1 MVLAAFDVYDE
12 DESLHELLDTLGR
25 ILGREQRG
33 VHDTNA
39 VADNVQDI
47 ASESES
53 ESGSVADGEDS
64 TPEAESTMAA
74 ASQLLE
80 LVQEM
85 QKDANLSP
93 AEAKALR
100 ELVNVRDDSVM
111 AAYDV
116 YSFERDVEDLVDS
129 LQRIARRWVAQR
141 SGEASDDMGVG
152 GVSVANTAEDEEGD
166 ADREI
171 REVEAILRVLKT
183 LYRQQVLSL
192 NQTQFLMRRLE
203 QNDPVLLGAFDVFEQ
218 LQDVGDLVDTLERI
232 CLRNGVQDESEDG
245 ENMQSEDEDDDSV
258 QEDERPVHHGKE
270 IGVADDLSSSA
281 QFTEIMAK
289 CDFPPTFN
297 GILVQRFLVG
307 DPVVRAAVQVY
318 QFEED
323 LDDLK
328 DTLARVVANH
338 NAGTKRAAE
347 SGDDTDGVQ
356 PQKESDGQDQAQ
368 TEPSSAGA
376 TDEERGMA
384 VVQAFSSRGLL
395 SNPETTLLSSLVQKH
410 DVVVMAALD
419 AYAVS
424 QDLEELYDTLK
435 RLLRARGGQ

>member
-1 MVLAAFDVYDE
+1 M
-12 DESLHELLDTLGR
+12 
-25 ILGREQRG
+25 
-33 VHDTNA
+33 
-39 VADNVQDI
+39 
-47 ASESES
+47 
-53 ESGSVADGEDS
+53 
-64 TPEAESTMAA
+64 
-74 ASQLLE
+74 
-80 LVQEM
+80 
-85 QKDANLSP
+85 K
-93 AEAKALR
+93 
-100 ELVNVRDDSVM
+100 
-111 AAYDV
+111 
-116 YSFERDVEDLVDS
+116 
-129 LQRIARRWVAQR
+129 
-141 SGEASDDMGVG
+141 
-152 GVSVANTAEDEEGD
+152 
-166 ADREI
+166 
-171 REVEAILRVLKT
+171 
-183 LYRQQVLSL
+183 
-192 NQTQFLMRRLE
+192 RLE

-245 ENMQSEDEDDDSV
+245 ESIESVEQDTKDEDEDSV
-258 QEDERPVHHGKE
+258 QADEILVHQGKE
-270 IGVADDLSSSA
+270 IGEAGDSSSSA
-281 QFTEIMAK
+281 QFTELMAK
-289 CDFPPTFN
+289 CDFPPSFN

-347 SGDDTDGVQ
+347 SGDTGGVQ
-356 PQKESDGQDQAQ
+356 PQEDSGGQAHAQ

-395 SNPETTLLSSLVQKH
+395 SNPETELLSSLVQKH

-419 AYAVS
+419 AYGVS